1 MYIDMNG
8 FSWPKAT
15 TVISTTSTG
24 TIPINPSNPYNNTT
38 GQSNVPTKMEVDMLT
53 ERITRLERQL
63 DMSNIA
69 ILAAMQKFT
78 KEECENLKKMLDSND
93 PASVELAKTIIEE
106 SLCQ

>member
-1 MYIDMNG
+1 MLYE
-8 FSWPKAT
+8 
-15 TVISTTSTG
+15 VEIS
-24 TIPINPSNPYNNTT
+24 YLKDR
-38 GQSNVPTKMEVDMLT
+38 V
-53 ERITRLERQL
+53 TRLERQL

-78 KEECENLKKMLDSND
+78 KEECDNIRKMLESND

>member
-1 MYIDMNG
+1 MYINRSGIVVLD
-8 FSWPKAT
+8 STKS
-15 TVISTTSTG
+15 ISSITSTSTGPYTTSTG
-24 TIPINPSNPYNNTT
+24 SNSTSMLY
-38 GQSNVPTKMEVDMLT
+38 EVEIQYLKD
-53 ERITRLERQL
+53 RVTRLERQL

-78 KEECENLKKMLDSND
+78 KEECDNIRKMLESND

>member
-1 MYIDMNG
+1 MYIDING
-8 FSWPKAT
+8 IQWPK
-15 TVISTTSTG
+15 ISTITTTG
-24 TIPINPSNPYNNTT
+24 TIPIDPYTAGAYGNTT
-38 GQSNVPTKMEVDMLT
+38 SPITPTFEMIDMLT

>member
-8 FSWPKAT
+8 NQWSKAT
-15 TVISTTSTG
+15 TVISTG
-24 TIPINPSNPYNNTT
+24 TIPIDPYNSYNNTA
-38 GQSNVPTKMEVDMLT
+38 SSINIPTKTEVDMLT

-63 DMSNIA
+63 DISNIA
-69 ILAAMQKFT
+69 ILVATEKFT
-78 KEECENLKKMLDSND
+78 KGEGENLKKMLDSND

>member
-1 MYIDMNG
+1 MYIDING
-8 FSWPKAT
+8 GTWPKVST
-15 TVISTTSTG
+15 IISTTSTG
-24 TIPINPSNPYNNTT
+24 TIPIDPINPYNNTT
-38 GQSNVPTKMEVDMLT
+38 APITPTIQMVDMLT

-63 DMSNIA
+63 DLSNIA

>member
-1 MYIDMNG
+1 MYIDINLNNL
-8 FSWPKAT
+8 PKT
-15 TVISTTSTG
+15 STVTSTG
-24 TIPINPSNPYNNTT
+24 TIPINPINPYNNTT
-38 GQSNVPTKMEVDMLT
+38 SPITPTITIIEMLA
-53 ERITRLERQL
+53 ERITRLEKQL

>member
-8 FSWPKAT
+8 IQWPKT
-15 TVISTTSTG
+15 STITSTG
-24 TIPINPSNPYNNTT
+24 TIPIDPYTAGAYGNTT
-38 GQSNVPTKMEVDMLT
+38 APITPTGQVIDMLT
-53 ERITRLERQL
+53 DRIAKLEKQL
-63 DMSNIA
+63 DISNIA

-93 PASVELAKTIIEE
+93 SASVELAKTIIEQ

>member
-1 MYIDMNG
+1 MYINRSGIVVLDPTKHLT
-8 FSWPKAT
+8 SIT
-15 TVISTTSTG
+15 STSTG
-24 TIPINPSNPYNNTT
+24 PFTT
-38 GQSNVPTKMEVDMLT
+38 SSSANSTSMLYEVEIQYLKD
-53 ERITRLERQL
+53 RVTRLERQL

-78 KEECENLKKMLDSND
+78 KEECDNIRKMLESND

>member
-1 MYIDMNG
+1 MYINTPGIIIADPTK
-8 FSWPKAT
+8 SLSSIT
-15 TVISTTSTG
+15 STSTG
-24 TIPINPSNPYNNTT
+24 PFTT
-38 GQSNVPTKMEVDMLT
+38 SSSANSTSMLYEVEIQYLKD
-53 ERITRLERQL
+53 RVTRLERQL

-78 KEECENLKKMLDSND
+78 KEECDNIRKMLESND

>member
-15 TVISTTSTG
+15 TVITTTSTG
-24 TIPINPSNPYNNTT
+24 TIPIDPSNPYNNTT
-38 GQSNVPTKMEVDMLT
+38 SQINIPTKTEVDMLT

>member
-1 MYIDMNG
+1 MYIN
-8 FSWPKAT
+8 T
-15 TVISTTSTG
+15 TLGQINTAGTITTTG
-24 TIPINPSNPYNNTT
+24 TGNVNINSSYSSNAIYD
-38 GQSNVPTKMEVDMLT
+38 SEISYLKDRV
-53 ERITRLERQL
+53 TRLERQL

-78 KEECENLKKMLDSND
+78 KEECDNIRKMLESND